1 MLGWLRTHLTYAN
14 VGVTIALLLAAS
26 GFAVAAIPGPN
37 GNIRGCFKKKGGKL
51 RVVGHKKKCRRGE
64 RRLVWS
70 QRGPVGPAGQTGA
83 TGATG
88 ETGATGA
95 TGPAGSPAAS
105 AFLGHTT
112 DPLDDATGTR
122 ILFPS
127 GPSPAAGGTAKL
139 SPNATIVARDL
150 AVNLSD
156 TPGPMGTRTFTL
168 RVDGQKTD
176 VGCTMTVNEQTCNS
190 GSATATIP
198 PASEVDLF
206 QEHNSVMNTALA
218 EWAWR
223 ATTP

>member
-1 MLGWLRTHLTYAN
+1 M
-14 VGVTIALLLAAS
+14 TIALVLAAS

-51 RVVGHKKKCRRGE
+51 RVIQHNKKCRQGE

-70 QRGPVGPAGQTGA
+70 KRGPAGAPGQPGA
-83 TGATG
+83 RG
-88 ETGATGA
+88 ETGG

-112 DPLDDATGTR
+112 DPLDDATGNR
-122 ILFPS
+122 VLHPS
-127 GPSPAAGGTAKL
+127 GPSPAAGGTAKV
-139 SPNATIVARDL
+139 SPNAAIVARDL
-150 AVNLSD
+150 VVKLSD
-156 TPGPMGTRTFTL
+156 GPGAMGTRTFTL

-176 VGCTMTVNEQTCNS
+176 VGCAIAGFETTCNS

-198 PASEVDLF
+198 PTSEVDLF
-206 QEHNSVMNTALA
+206 QEHNSVTNTALA